1 MLSADVSASQTTS
14 SSGSSVRPISG
25 NALRS
30 TVTLD
35 SLDLLLQCEVAG
47 FSCGSRSGSRGDPVA
62 FERRGLVA
70 PAPGL
75 GHSTVFVC
83 VVAPK
88 YVLDGRPNSHCD
100 ILDEERSEGYKR
112 DQG

>member
-1 MLSADVSASQTTS
+1 M
-14 SSGSSVRPISG
+14 
-25 NALRS
+25 
-30 TVTLD
+30 
-35 SLDLLLQCEVAG
+35 
-47 FSCGSRSGSRGDPVA
+47 A